1 MNATAF
7 YRELKKY
14 KYQLCE
20 DFMYL
25 TNIKGFEV
33 DLEYLKLDVDGA
45 LTIMKYYAWDG
56 ASGPTLDSPASM
68 RASLVHDAL
77 YQLMRLEKVTQDQ
90 VIVADKLFRKMLL
103 DDGMG
108 AFRAWYWYTGLRLA
122 NGKAARPKPYVPAVI
137 LQAPISED

>member
-1 MNATAF
+1 MNATAY
-7 YRELKKY
+7 YRELKRY
-14 KYQLCE
+14 KYQLSE

-25 TNIKGFEV
+25 TSIKGFVV
-33 DLEYLKLDVDGA
+33 DLDLIKLDSDGA
-45 LTIMKYYAWDG
+45 LTILKYYAWDG
-56 ASGPTLDSPASM
+56 ASGPTIDSPASM

-77 YQLMRLEKVTQDQ
+77 YQLMRLEKVTQDK

-122 NGKAARPKPYVPAVI
+122 NGRAARPEPYASFIV
-137 LQAPISED
+137 LQAPEVED